1 MTQKSEKKGK
11 TLELC
16 SLLDLP
22 QAAMDSDGVTYISR
36 I

>member
-1 MTQKSEKKGK
+1 
-11 TLELC
+11 LC

-36 I
+36 IWRLRM